1 MRMRKSLIIL
11 VAGLLFLTI
20 CMPAASGRGA
30 ASVDAPMVPGEVMVK
45 YREGASSAG
54 LGSLLRSVNASIEKK
69 LPFPDME
76 LLKLKGISVDDAL
89 AELRSSRL
97 VESASPNYIR
107 SINFV
112 PNDPDFDKQ
121 WNFNDPAQG
130 GDIHMVQAW
139 DIERG
144 GNTGVVVAVVDSGV
158 AYRTGGVYKQC
169 PDLAATNFVQGYDFV
184 NNDEFA
190 DDDNGHGTHV
200 CGTIAQSTNNGAY
213 VAGVAFNCSI
223 MPVKVMDSS
232 GKGTDEDI
240 IKGIKFAADN
250 GANVIN
256 MSLGGYGANPLLE
269 DAVNYAASKGL
280 VICASTG
287 NDGREEIYYPAAY
300 SECMAVG
307 ATNRSKVRASYSN
320 YGNEIDVVA
329 PGGQGPSDWIWQVT
343 YATAGDHNS
352 PFVPKGMD
360 GTSMAC
366 PHVAGLAALI
376 KSHNPTW
383 TRMDIRTAIEKTCRD
398 LGTTGWD
405 EETGWGFIDAAAA
418 LGAPRPK
425 PATEWYLAEGSTNGG
440 FETWVLIQNPGETGT
455 TAQVT
460 YMTPAGEIP
469 GPSVSLAPKSR
480 VSINVADTVP
490 NEWSVSSKVTAND
503 PIIVERSCYWNNR
516 QGGHESIGVTNP
528 SSTWYLA
535 EGSTNGGFETW
546 ILLQNPNNVNA
557 TAQLTF
563 LTAAGEVPGPS
574 VPLGPKSRVSVNV
587 ANYVRDQ
594 WSVSTKITADGLVIA
609 ERSMYWNNRQGG
621 HDSIGVTASSTT
633 WYLAEGTTNG
643 GFETWVLVMNPGDLQ
658 AVAQVTYMTPAGE
671 KPGPTLAL
679 APGTRRSISVAD
691 TVPNEWSV
699 STTVT
704 SDVPVIAERAVYW
717 NHRIEGHES
726 IGATVPAKTWYLAEG
741 STNGGFET
749 WVLIQNP
756 LTTGTSIQVSYMT
769 TSGEAPGPSFAIGP
783 KSRVSINV
791 ADAVPGQWSV
801 STRVTA
807 TEPVIVERSMY
818 WNNRAGGHDS
828 IGVPL
833 DL

>member
-535 EGSTNGGFETW
+535 EGSTNG
-546 ILLQNPNNVNA
+546 VSR
-557 TAQLTF
+557 
-563 LTAAGEVPGPS
+563 PGYS
-574 VPLGPKSRVSVNV
+574 YR
-587 ANYVRDQ
+587 
-594 WSVSTKITADGLVIA
+594 
-609 ERSMYWNNRQGG
+609 
-621 HDSIGVTASSTT
+621 
-633 WYLAEGTTNG
+633 
-643 GFETWVLVMNPGDLQ
+643 
-658 AVAQVTYMTPAGE
+658 TP
-671 KPGPTLAL
+671 
-679 APGTRRSISVAD
+679 
-691 TVPNEWSV
+691 
-699 STTVT
+699 
-704 SDVPVIAERAVYW
+704 
-717 NHRIEGHES
+717 
-726 IGATVPAKTWYLAEG
+726 
-741 STNGGFET
+741 
-749 WVLIQNP
+749 
-756 LTTGTSIQVSYMT
+756 T
-769 TSGEAPGPSFAIGP
+769 TSTPP
-783 KSRVSINV
+783 
-791 ADAVPGQWSV
+791 
-801 STRVTA
+801 
-807 TEPVIVERSMY
+807 RS
-818 WNNRAGGHDS
+818 
-828 IGVPL
+828 
-833 DL
+833 

>member
-801 STRVTA
+801 STKVTA

>member
-1 MRMRKSLIIL
+1 MRKSLIIL
-11 VAGLLFLTI
+11 FAGLLFLSI

-30 ASVDAPMVPGEVMVK
+30 ASVDAPMEPGEVMVK

-54 LGSLLRSVNASIEKK
+54 LGALMRSVNASIEKK

-76 LLKLKGISVDDAL
+76 LLELKGISVDDAL
-89 AELRSSRL
+89 AKLRSSRL

-112 PNDPDFDKQ
+112 PDDPDFDKQ

-144 GNTGVVVAVVDSGV
+144 GNPGAVVAVVDSGV
-158 AYRTGGVYKQC
+158 AYRAGDGFTQC
-169 PDLAATNFVQGYDFV
+169 PDLAATNFVQGYDYV
-184 NNDEFA
+184 NNDAFA

-200 CGTIAQSTNNGAY
+200 CGTIAQSTNNGTY

-232 GKGTDEDI
+232 GKGTDDDI
-240 IKGIKFAADN
+240 IRGIKFAADN

-256 MSLGGYGANPLLE
+256 MSLGSYGANPSLE
-269 DAVNYAASKGL
+269 EAVNDAASKGV

-287 NDGREEIYYPAAY
+287 NEGREGIYYPAAY
-300 SECMAVG
+300 TECMAVG

-343 YATAGDHNS
+343 YQTAGNPGS
-352 PFVPKGMD
+352 PFVLKGMD

-383 TRMDIRTAIEKTCRD
+383 TRTDIRTAIEKTCRD

-405 EETGWGFIDAAAA
+405 EETGWGLIDAAAA
-418 LGAPRPK
+418 LGAPQPK

-440 FETWVLIQNPGETGT
+440 FETWVLIQNPGDTGT

-516 QGGHESIGVTNP
+516 KGGHESIGVTNP

-546 ILLQNPNNVNA
+546 ILIQNPNSANA
-557 TAQLTF
+557 TARITYMT
-563 LTAAGEVPGPS
+563 TAGQVPGPS
-574 VPLGPKSRVSVNV
+574 VTLGPKSRVSVNV
-587 ANYVRDQ
+587 ADYVPNE
-594 WSVSTKITADGLVIA
+594 WSVSTKITADNLVIA

-801 STRVTA
+801 STKVTA

>member
-1 MRMRKSLIIL
+1 MRKSLTIL
-11 VAGLLFLTI
+11 FAGLLFLSI

-30 ASVDAPMVPGEVMVK
+30 ASVDAPMVPGEVIVK
-45 YREGASSAG
+45 YREGAPSAG
-54 LGSLLRSVNASIEKK
+54 LGSLLRSVNASIKKK

-112 PNDPDFDKQ
+112 PDDPDFDEQ

-130 GDIHMVQAW
+130 GDIRMVQAW

-144 GNTGVVVAVVDSGV
+144 GNPGVVVAVVDSGV
-158 AYRTGGVYKQC
+158 AYRTAGEFTQC

-184 NNDEFA
+184 NSDAFA

-200 CGTIAQSTNNGAY
+200 CGTIAQSTNNVAY

-223 MPVKVMDSS
+223 MPVKVINRF
-232 GKGTDEDI
+232 GQGTDVDI
-240 IKGIKFAADN
+240 ISGIKFAADN
-250 GANVIN
+250 GASIIN
-256 MSLGGYGANPLLE
+256 MSLGGYGTNPSLE
-269 DAVNYAASKGL
+269 EAVNYAASKGV

-300 SECMAVG
+300 TECMAVG
-307 ATNRSKVRASYSN
+307 ATNRSKARASYSN

-329 PGGQGPSDWIWQVT
+329 PGGQNPDWIYQVT
-343 YATAGDHNS
+343 YKILEHPESG
-352 PFVPKGMD
+352 FGLVGMN

-376 KSHNPTW
+376 KAHNPAW
-383 TRMDIRTAIEKTCRD
+383 TRTDIRTAIEKTCRD
-398 LGTTGWD
+398 LGTAGWD
-405 EETGWGFIDAAAA
+405 EETGWGLIDAAAA

-425 PATEWYLAEGSTNGG
+425 PATEWYLSEGSTNGG
-440 FETWVLIQNPGETGT
+440 FETWVLIQNPGDTGT

-460 YMTPAGEIP
+460 YMTPAGEIT

-490 NEWSVSSKVTAND
+490 NEWSVSTKVTANSS
-503 PIIVERSCYWNNR
+503 IIVERSCYWNNR
-516 QGGHESIGVTNP
+516 KGGHESIGVTNP
-528 SSTWYLA
+528 SPTWYLA

-546 ILLQNPNNVNA
+546 ILIQNPNSANA

-563 LTAAGEVPGPS
+563 LTTAGEIPGPS
-574 VPLGPKSRVSVNV
+574 VTLGPKSRLSVSVADYAPNE
-587 ANYVRDQ
+587 
-594 WSVSTKITADGLVIA
+594 WSVSTKITADNLVIA

-633 WYLAEGTTNG
+633 WYLAEGATNG
-643 GFETWVLVMNPGDLQ
+643 GFETWVLVMNPGDFL
-658 AVAQVTYMTPAGE
+658 AVAQVTYMTPTGE
-671 KPGPTLAL
+671 KSGPTLVL
-679 APGTRRSISVAD
+679 APGTRQSISVAD
-691 TVPNEWSV
+691 TVPNEWNV

-704 SDVPVIAERAVYW
+704 SDEPVIAERAVYW

-726 IGATVPAKTWYLAEG
+726 IGATAPARTWYLAEG

-783 KSRVSINV
+783 RSRVSIYV
-791 ADAVPGQWSV
+791 ADSVPNEWSV
-801 STRVTA
+801 STKVTA